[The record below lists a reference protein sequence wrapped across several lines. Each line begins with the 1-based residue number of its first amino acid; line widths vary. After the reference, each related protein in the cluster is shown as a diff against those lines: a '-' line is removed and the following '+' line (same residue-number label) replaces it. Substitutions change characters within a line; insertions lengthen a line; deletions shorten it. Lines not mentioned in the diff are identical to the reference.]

1 MWLSNDLNYKVAGGD
16 QYLLSVRLHQLI
28 AQQPTVQC
36 SVQFTV
42 GCTTAF
48 VVLVLVLSSLVNMA
62 GIKMIILLFQM
73 SHNQA

>member
-36 SVQFTV
+36 SVHFTV
-42 GCTTAF
+42 GCTTAI
-48 VVLVLVLSSLVNMA
+48 VVLGTTICTGVVQLSKHGWN
-62 GIKMIILLFQM
+62 
-73 SHNQA
+73 

>member
-48 VVLVLVLSSLVNMA
+48 VFAYLVLSTALCTSVVQLSTHGWN
-62 GIKMIILLFQM
+62 
-73 SHNQA
+73 